1 MTNQIFKNI
10 VPNSF
15 IFDFLDKICLFKNTN
30 HYIIDDS
37 SYKKAIFLNIL
48 KPFCDNLKNYYH
60 KSKHTYIIR
69 ELNYSKFMTIIRQIC
84 KKNKIA
90 LTSQIKYD
98 KSKYCIH
105 YFIYF

>member
-10 VPNSF
+10 VPNSL
-15 IFDFLDKICLFKNTN
+15 IFNFLDKICLFKHTN

-48 KPFCDNLKNYYH
+48 KSFCDNLKNYYH
-60 KSKHTYIIR
+60 KSKHHYITR
-69 ELNYSKFMTIIRQIC
+69 DLNYSKLMTIIRQIC

-90 LTSQIKYD
+90 ITSQIKYD
-98 KSKYCIH
+98 KSKYCIN